1 MGTENGA
8 IARPWAA
15 LASAL
20 ACAAAMAAW
29 PAGARADAGAPLPG
43 YWETTN
49 TWIFVFHF
57 KTVERK
63 CFTAADIAGVLQG
76 PSNSHYACTYP
87 TREAADGHLVLKG
100 TCVETHGQVAQISAQ
115 GAYDPT
121 TFNLTADLRT
131 RIAGIPLR
139 GSGTTTARRLSDTC
153 PVEIPKPQGGRG
165 GG

>member
-15 LASAL
+15 F
-20 ACAAAMAAW
+20 ACAAALAAT
-29 PAGARADAGAPLPG
+29 PAAALADAGAPLPG

-87 TREAADGHLVLKG
+87 TREAGDGHLVLKG

-139 GSGTTTARRLSDTC
+139 GTGTTSARRLGDTC
-153 PVEIPKPQGGRG
+153 PVEVPKPRRDRG